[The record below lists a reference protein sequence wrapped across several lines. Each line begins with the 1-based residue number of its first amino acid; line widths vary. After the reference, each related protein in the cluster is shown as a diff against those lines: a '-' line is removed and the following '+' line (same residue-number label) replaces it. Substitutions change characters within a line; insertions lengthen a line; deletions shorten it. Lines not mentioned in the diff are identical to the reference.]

1 MSLRNEE
8 PGVSMVV
15 TFPPTAAGALKP
27 TGAREPAATHFGD
40 MGGGGG

>member
-1 MSLRNEE
+1 
-8 PGVSMVV
+8 MVM

-27 TGAREPAATHFGD
+27 AGAWEPAGAREPAATHFGD